1 MAVMIEPPKDD
12 EVDDMGV
19 RLARVEVR
27 VDQGFK
33 KVDERFEQVD
43 ERFERVEGELL
54 EQRREIKAGFEKID
68 DRFERLD
75 DRFERMQ
82 RTMLWAAVTII
93 VAMLGSGSAIVA
105 ALIG

>member
-54 EQRREIKAGFEKID
+54 EQRREIKAGFEK
-68 DRFERLD
+68 LD
-75 DRFERMQ
+75 DRFQRMQ
-82 RTMLWAAVTII
+82 WYLLGAALTII
-93 VAMLGSGSAIVA
+93 VT
-105 ALIG
+105 LIGAPHL